1 MTWMDLG
8 QVLHVFSEFLLG
20 ETFVDEQIVLLVH
33 SSVATLASS
42 SEDLETSSQSTQRKF
57 MS

>member
-1 MTWMDLG
+1 MDLG

-33 SSVATLASS
+33 SSVATLTGS
-42 SEDLETSSQSTQRKF
+42 SEDLETSSQSTQRKI